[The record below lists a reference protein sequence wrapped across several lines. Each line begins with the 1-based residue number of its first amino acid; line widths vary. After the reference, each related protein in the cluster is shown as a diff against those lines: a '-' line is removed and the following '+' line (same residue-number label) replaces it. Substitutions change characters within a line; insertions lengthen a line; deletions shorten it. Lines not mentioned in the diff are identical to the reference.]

1 MSRPRLR
8 QLLLASVLV
17 CVTALATA
25 CGSSSPTSSSTTS
38 ADAGTTTGTAAT
50 TPTTTTPRKPP
61 HSHDTVGPTV
71 VHKPYPG
78 TGGAEIND
86 DNPGGADIGTKQK
99 KAGVLNP
106 CALVTRKQAEA
117 ILAEPVSAPQYAP
130 LGPTCIY
137 QPRRSKGFVTI
148 SLATGSAGDVGRLQK
163 RTTVKAG
170 GRTAYCGFYGQE
182 LVLVPL
188 GNGHTLSVAAPCTV
202 GTKLASAALDSLPA

>member
-1 MSRPRLR
+1 MSTPRLR

-25 CGSSSPTSSSTTS
+25 CGSSSPASSSTTS
-38 ADAGTTTGTAAT
+38 ADAGTATGAT
-50 TPTTTTPRKPP
+50 PAPTTTAPRKPP
-61 HSHDTVGPTV
+61 HSDDTVGPTA

-86 DNPGGADIGTKQK
+86 DNPGGADIGAKQK
-99 KAGVLNP
+99 KAGVTNP
-106 CALVTRKQAEA
+106 CALVTREQAEA

-137 QPRRSKGFVTI
+137 QPRKSKSFITI
-148 SLATGSAGDVGRLQK
+148 SLATGTAADVGRLQK
-163 RTTVKAG
+163 RTAVKAAG
-170 GRTAYCGFYGQE
+170 HTAYCGFYGQQ

-188 GNGHTLSVAAPCTV
+188 GGGHTLSVAAPCTV
-202 GTKLASAALDSLPA
+202 GTKLASAALGSLPA